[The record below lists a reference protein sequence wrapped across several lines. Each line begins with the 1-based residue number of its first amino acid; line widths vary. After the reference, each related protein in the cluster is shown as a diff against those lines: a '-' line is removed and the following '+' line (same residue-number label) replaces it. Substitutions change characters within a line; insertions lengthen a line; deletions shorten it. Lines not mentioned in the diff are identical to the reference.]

1 MSHDAAT
8 PERFADSPET
18 LAAIRKT
25 LRRPGI
31 EFAHDKK
38 PGVRDGDTQVTPVY

>member
-1 MSHDAAT
+1 MPLHLRGL
-8 PERFADSPET
+8 PIPPET